1 MANELKPCPFCGG
14 KAELITRKQCLADA
28 YSVRCKNKHCR
39 GHVFKLVRAEHKAV
53 TEWNRRATDGE

>member
-28 YSVRCKNKHCR
+28 YSVWCTNKNCR
-39 GHVFKLVRAEHKAV
+39 GHTQRLVRVKHKAIND
-53 TEWNRRATDGE
+53 WNRRVTNGE